1 MMKRIIL
8 LLLLD
13 VAISCTVAG
22 WLYFTRGVDA
32 AFMTGLSIF
41 VAFSPICLVLAS
53 PFTLYLAGRK
63 LAELG
68 VTVNNPDALKILAD
82 VNVVAL
88 PYNRVLTNGEYYV
101 TDLVPSALSQA
112 QLLTMAAS
120 AERDAEN
127 VIGRTIYDT
136 AVSRALRLQK
146 ASDFREF
153 NGRGVE
159 ATIERTTVRV
169 GSPMWLKNLD
179 VSIGA
184 NLRTRI
190 DQLLVKGK
198 TVLVVATGR
207 IARGLIAL
215 KDDTSDAAK
224 KFLGEL
230 TRNKLETLLLTSQ
243 PKKMA
248 NRIAKEFQLDNIR
261 TDLTPEGKAREVQ
274 IFRAKGNIVAV
285 IGTDK
290 NDLSALINADVSFM
304 LTGGSL
310 KSEELNNI
318 TLDFELPT
326 LESFLSVR
334 EIARKVVNVLKLNR
348 RLALASWIVLVPPAL
363 LTALENPPMPI
374 PFHPLMAVAGVM
386 IFSALI
392 LANSLRTK

>member
-1 MMKRIIL
+1 MMRRIIL

-13 VAISCTVAG
+13 VAISFAVAG
-22 WLYFTRGVDA
+22 WIYFTRGVDA
-32 AFMTGLSIF
+32 AFMAGLSIF

-53 PFTLYLAGRK
+53 PFTLHLAGGR

-68 VTVNNPDALKILAD
+68 VTFNNPDALKILAE

-88 PYNRVLTNGEYYV
+88 PYNRVLTTGEYYV

-127 VIGRTIYDT
+127 IFGRTIYDT

-146 ASDFREF
+146 ASDSREF
-153 NGRGVE
+153 NGRGIE
-159 ATIERTTVRV
+159 ATIERSTVRV
-169 GSPMWLKNLD
+169 GSPSWMESLD

-198 TVLVVATGR
+198 TVVVVSTGR
-207 IARGLIAL
+207 IARGIIAL

-230 TRNKLETLLLTSQ
+230 TRHKLETLLLTSQ

-248 NRIAKEFQLDNIR
+248 NRIAKEFALDNIR
-261 TDLTPEGKAREVQ
+261 TNLTPEGKAREVQ
-274 IFRAKGNIVAV
+274 IFRAKGKIVAV
-285 IGTDK
+285 IGTDQ
-290 NDLSALINADVSFM
+290 NDLSALVNADVSIAIRNAE
-304 LTGGSL
+304 L
-310 KSEELNNI
+310 KINDDL

-326 LESFLSVR
+326 LESFLTVR
-334 EIARKVVNVLKLNR
+334 DIACKVVNVLKLNR

-363 LTALENPPMPI
+363 LSALNLLPI
-374 PFHPLMAVAGVM
+374 TFHPLMSVAGVA

>member
-13 VAISCTVAG
+13 VAISCAVAG

-68 VTVNNPDALKILAD
+68 VTVNNPDALKILAE

-88 PYNRVLTNGEYYV
+88 PYNRVLTTGEYYI

-127 VIGRTIYDT
+127 IIGRTIYDT

-169 GSPMWLKNLD
+169 GSPMWLKNFE

-198 TVLVVATGR
+198 TVIVVATGR

-248 NRIAKEFQLDNIR
+248 NRIAKEFPLDNIR

-285 IGTDK
+285 LGTDK
-290 NDLSALINADVSFM
+290 NDLSALISADVSFLIGNEQLAM
-304 LTGGSL
+304 SN
-310 KSEELNNI
+310 EVVP
-318 TLDFELPT
+318 DFELPT

-348 RLALASWIVLVPPAL
+348 RLALASWIVLAPPAL
-363 LTALENPPMPI
+363 LTALENPPI

>member
-1 MMKRIIL
+1 MKKIIL

-13 VAISCTVAG
+13 VAISCAVAG
-22 WLYFTRGVDA
+22 WIYFTRGIDA

-68 VTVNNPDALKILAD
+68 VIVNNPDALKILSE
-82 VNVVAL
+82 VNIVAL
-88 PYNRVLTNGEYYV
+88 PYNRVLTTGEYYI

-120 AERDAEN
+120 AERDAQN
-127 VIGRTIYDT
+127 IFGRTIYDT
-136 AVSRALRLQK
+136 AVSRALKLQK
-146 ASDFREF
+146 ATDFHEF

-159 ATIERTTVRV
+159 ATIERSTVRV
-169 GSPMWLKNLD
+169 GSPSWMETLE

-198 TVLVVATGR
+198 TTVVVSTGR

-215 KDDTSDAAK
+215 KDDSSDDAK

-230 TRNKLETLLLTSQ
+230 KRNNLQTLLLTSQ
-243 PKKMA
+243 PKKMT
-248 NRIAKEFQLDNIR
+248 NRIAKEFMLDNIR
-261 TDLTPEGKAREVQ
+261 TNLTPEGKAREVQ

-290 NDLSALINADVSFM
+290 NDLPALISSDISFM
-304 LTGGSL
+304 LAGGSL
-310 KSEELNNI
+310 KSEELDDI

-334 EIARKVVNVLKLNR
+334 EIARKLINVLKLNR
-348 RLALASWIVLVPPAL
+348 RLALMSWIVLVPPAL
-363 LTALENPPMPI
+363 LTVLENPPI
-374 PFHPLMAVAGVM
+374 PFHPLMAVAGVA

-392 LANSLRTK
+392 LMNSLRMK